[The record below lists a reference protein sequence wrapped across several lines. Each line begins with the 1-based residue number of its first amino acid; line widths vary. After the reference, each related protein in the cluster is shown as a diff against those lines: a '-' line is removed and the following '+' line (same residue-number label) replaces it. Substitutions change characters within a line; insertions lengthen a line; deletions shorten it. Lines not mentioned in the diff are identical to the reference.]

1 VRKRVLK
8 IKFDEV
14 LVYYLLTTRSSFITS
29 HNLEDIMYA
38 LKNRLRNYEEEY
50 NIRLVFS
57 TEYIQEFLIENS
69 YVIEYVNG
77 SFFVRTSNKELPI
90 YMGDRYKINP
100 VFAQILNEVIIE

>member
-1 VRKRVLK
+1 MRKRVLR

-38 LKNRLRNYEEEY
+38 LKNRLRSYENDY
-50 NIRLVFS
+50 NIYLVFS
-57 TEYIQEFLIENS
+57 TEYVQEFLNDNIDT
-69 YVIEYVNG
+69 IEYVNG
-77 SFFVRTSNKELPI
+77 SFFVRTSDKELPV

-100 VFAQILNEVIIE
+100 VFAQILNEVIIK